1 VDDILIG
8 SVTGKPKEKDERY
21 CSDCKERIWE
31 TADVLQ
37 PEKAE
42 GYKYVNEKCGNVVL
56 VTFLKVQD
64 CSRGIFSLVCYL
76 LIF

>member
-1 VDDILIG
+1 MDGILIG
-8 SVTGKPKEKDERY
+8 SVTDKPKEKDERN

-31 TADVLQ
+31 TSDVLQ
-37 PEKAE
+37 PEKADGDE
-42 GYKYVNEKCGNVVL
+42 YVNEKCGDAVF
-56 VTFLKVQD
+56 VTSLKVQD

>member
-1 VDDILIG
+1 MDDILIG

-37 PEKAE
+37 PEKTE
-42 GYKYVNEKCGNVVL
+42 GDEYVN
-56 VTFLKVQD
+56 
-64 CSRGIFSLVCYL
+64 
-76 LIF
+76 